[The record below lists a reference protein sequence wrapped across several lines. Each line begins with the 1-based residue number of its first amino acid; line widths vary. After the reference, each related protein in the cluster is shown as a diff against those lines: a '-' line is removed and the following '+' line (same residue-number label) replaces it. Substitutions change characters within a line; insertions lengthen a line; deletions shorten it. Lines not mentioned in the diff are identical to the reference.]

1 MKLLFISLGIAIT
14 DQIAKLY
21 VKGFN
26 IPFLSIAHEGLPYG
40 KKTPLIDNILHLT
53 FVENPGIAFGIDFGE
68 KFKLLISILTI
79 IASFSLLIY
88 FFMVSK
94 ENLGLRLSL
103 SLIIGGAF
111 GNLIDRVFYGVFYGY
126 APLLQGKVVD
136 FFDISFFRF
145 YFFNKT
151 MGNYIFNVAD
161 IAVTIGVLT
170 LIFAYHGRRKTS
182 PISIAAEDKIIT
194 EVGE

>member
-1 MKLLFISLGIAIT
+1 MKLLLLSLGIIIT
-14 DQIAKLY
+14 DQLTKLY

-26 IPFLSIAHEGLPYG
+26 LPFFNLSHEGLPYG
-40 KKTPLIDNILHLT
+40 KKTPLIDHILHLT

-68 KFKLLISILTI
+68 NFKLLISILTI

-88 FFMVSK
+88 YFLVSK
-94 ENLGLRLSL
+94 ENIMLRFSL
-103 SLIIGGAF
+103 ALIIGGAF

-136 FFDISFFRF
+136 FFDVSFFRF
-145 YFFNKT
+145 YFFNNT

-161 IAVTIGVLT
+161 VAVTIGVLT
-170 LIFAYHGRRKTS
+170 LIFSYHRKQKSSTVQIES
-182 PISIAAEDKIIT
+182 ENEIIAEP
-194 EVGE
+194 GE

>member
-1 MKLLFISLGIAIT
+1 MKLLLISFGIVLA
-14 DQIAKLY
+14 DQISKLY

-26 IPFLSIAHEGLPYG
+26 IPFLNFSHSGLPYG
-40 KKTPLIDNILHLT
+40 RKTPLIDHVLHLS

-68 KFKLLISILTI
+68 EFKLLISILTI

-88 FFMVSK
+88 FFFVSK
-94 ENLGLRLSL
+94 ENIGQRLSL
-103 SLIIGGAF
+103 ALIIGGAF

-136 FFDISFFRF
+136 FFDVSFFRF

-161 IAVTIGVLT
+161 VAVTLGVLM
-170 LIFAYHGRRKTS
+170 LIFSYHRKQKPS
-182 PISIAAEDKIIT
+182 SSEIRNEDKILA
-194 EVGE
+194 EPGE